1 MSTSGTP
8 NPRGGLR
15 LESLRDIAPNA
26 ACSAMLAM
34 DSPRI
39 ELEKNKSI
47 PLDFYSDRKELMV
60 FNKKA

>member
-1 MSTSGTP
+1 
-8 NPRGGLR
+8 

-47 PLDFYSDRKELMV
+47 PLDFYSDRKDLMV